1 MKWNPAGNDRVVI
14 CLDIIV
20 GIIRLCID
28 MELISIA
35 RISPPSWAK
44 SIIFTLL
51 IDDVFPSPLMM
62 ISPQPQQNE
71 VLVQPYAGVQDCSR
85 LPPAISCI
93 SYKPSI
99 ILTSKI
105 TL

>member
-1 MKWNPAGNDRVVI
+1 MEWNPLGNDRVVI

-20 GIIRLCID
+20 MIIRLCID
-28 MELISIA
+28 IELISVCQDTLPA
-35 RISPPSWAK
+35 PTQ

-71 VLVQPYAGVQDCSR
+71 VLVQPCAGVQDCSS

-93 SYKPSI
+93 REGAE
-99 ILTSKI
+99 
-105 TL
+105 